1 MVSMATRDFTAKF
14 TANNS
19 KYIAAKHAHLINQD
33 FFRLLTH
40 LQSLPNGD
48 HALAER
54 LDTNLREASQA
65 AANKVKH
72 FHKPWWSKENI
83 IKVAFHLPRFPPL
96 GLPRFPIL
104 SSCTLCLIRN
114 KLQNGKRWICLTK
127 LCTTSSPVSYTTSPS
142 PRDRTRTRM
151 PSSA

>member
-1 MVSMATRDFTAKF
+1 MGSMATRDFTAKCP
-14 TANNS
+14 ANKS

-72 FHKPWWSKENI
+72 FHKPWWSKAI
-83 IKVAFHLPRFPPL
+83 TKARDTLDIQKKQ
-96 GLPRFPIL
+96 L
-104 SSCTLCLIRN
+104 SE
-114 KLQNGKRWICLTK
+114 
-127 LCTTSSPVSYTTSPS
+127 SSLLYTP
-142 PRDRTRTRM
+142 DAADEQVM
-151 PSSA
+151 